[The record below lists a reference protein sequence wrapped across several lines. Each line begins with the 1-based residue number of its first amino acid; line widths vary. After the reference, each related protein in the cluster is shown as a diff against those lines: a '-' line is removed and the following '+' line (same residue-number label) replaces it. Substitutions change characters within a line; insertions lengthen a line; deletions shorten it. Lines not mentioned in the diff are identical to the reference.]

1 MNEHFQ
7 VGEGGLQARPW
18 GNGTPPWEEGGRVD
32 HRLKEVYES
41 NIPIILRRHQE
52 GTVCSVYNF
61 PIDNQFSVGEIMQA
75 ANEIYDR
82 QNRAFRLNL
91 EFGLILIHTE
101 TNEYRYFKPYHNQE
115 VFQRPIYVSQ
125 RNHLNRLQQRM
136 QRFNIT
142 DYILRQRPD
151 TKWKPYLI
159 TNVRIVIYHLNFV
172 LGNAAIILP
181 PHISQSKSIVK
192 LTNDRRGQTYTD
204 NLCAFRCLAVHQGYY
219 PTGLDSRTNVLFQQ
233 WVLFQK
239 AHQKEVNSNPKTFP
253 GITLNEIIYFE
264 KCFKTNV
271 NVFSLN
277 ESQSAQSI
285 YKSSCKFSDTM
296 HLNLYEH
303 HLSYISNFNSYAQK
317 FLCKTCRRHFRYL
330 TNMKRHQR
338 VCTGKTK
345 RKFQGGFHY
354 SPSTVFDK
362 LEQFGVSVPENERI
376 YEWFLVYDFESML
389 VPMNVQSSCNH
400 QYTENHVPI
409 SVSICSNVDGYTEP
423 HCIIEPDINALVK
436 NMLECMTTIASRAAE
451 NLPMCLRL
459 SMVLFL
465 MLM

>member
-1 MNEHFQ
+1 MNIFKWEKEDYKPDH
-7 VGEGGLQARPW
+7 G

-181 PHISQSKSIVK
+181 PHISQSKSIIK
-192 LTNDRRGQTYTD
+192 LINDRRGQTYTD
-204 NLCAFRCLAVHQGYY
+204 NLCAFRCLAVHQGNY
-219 PTGLDSRTNVLFQQ
+219 PTGLDSRFISAVGLISKSSSKRSKF
-233 WVLFQK
+233 
-239 AHQKEVNSNPKTFP
+239 
-253 GITLNEIIYFE
+253 
-264 KCFKTNV
+264 
-271 NVFSLN
+271 
-277 ESQSAQSI
+277 ESQ
-285 YKSSCKFSDTM
+285 
-296 HLNLYEH
+296 
-303 HLSYISNFNSYAQK
+303 NFPWY
-317 FLCKTCRRHFRYL
+317 YL
-330 TNMKRHQR
+330 KRN
-338 VCTGKTK
+338 
-345 RKFQGGFHY
+345 Y
-354 SPSTVFDK
+354 
-362 LEQFGVSVPENERI
+362 L
-376 YEWFLVYDFESML
+376 L
-389 VPMNVQSSCNH
+389 
-400 QYTENHVPI
+400 
-409 SVSICSNVDGYTEP
+409 
-423 HCIIEPDINALVK
+423 
-436 NMLECMTTIASRAAE
+436 
-451 NLPMCLRL
+451 
-459 SMVLFL
+459 
-465 MLM
+465 